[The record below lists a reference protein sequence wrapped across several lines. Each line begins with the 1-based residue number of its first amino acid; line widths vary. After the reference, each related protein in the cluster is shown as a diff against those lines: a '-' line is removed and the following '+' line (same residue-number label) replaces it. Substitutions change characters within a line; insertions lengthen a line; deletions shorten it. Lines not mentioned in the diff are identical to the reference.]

1 MKILFIFAIISL
13 SLPVSNVYA
22 WEPPLECA
30 DENREIQGNRTS
42 PCMLI
47 SPDLTKIEYKVEFD
61 YPNCFEELVFH
72 MPGISEPV
80 PVKRNSYRKVDDI
93 YAFNSNKESWNN
105 DSEYSYLLTN
115 WNDLQRVKYK
125 IKDGVILIPGETFTF
140 NSRVMSG
147 SKLNNSWDI
156 QRLYTGLEFRIIKE
170 ERSGGRNYYVS
181 RSNAVLRPGT
191 GSKLSLVNS
200 CLALLVQEKH
210 DQEHAEQL
218 RQEEAAKKAELLA
231 QREAELKAE
240 EQAKRE
246 AEQQARI
253 AKLELQTILENKI
266 TVADTELIKTQTLA
280 AQLEHEKTIGKL
292 LNEITRIRLAGEEDR
307 ARLTNEYLVAVESS
321 TSAFEGET
329 GEIENRIQEYIDFN
343 EKLFTSIAEYQA
355 SIESRVDDVKAS
367 VDEQLQQIEQLQQEA
382 KDLAKEI
389 EEIDQT
395 DGTGVSGVDD
405 SS

>member
-13 SLPVSNVYA
+13 SLFASNVYA

-42 PCMLI
+42 PCKLI
-47 SPDLTKIEYKVEFD
+47 LPDLTKIEYRVRLD

-72 MPGISEPV
+72 MPGISEPA
-80 PVKRNSYRKVDDI
+80 PVKRNSYRKVDEI

-115 WNDLQRVKYK
+115 WNDLQRIEYK
-125 IKDGVILIPGETFTF
+125 IKDGVILIPGDTFTF

-156 QRLYTGLEFRIIKE
+156 QRLYTGLEFRIRKE
-170 ERSGGRNYYVS
+170 ERSGSRDYYVS
-181 RSNAVLRPGT
+181 QSNAVLRPGT

-200 CLALLVQEKH
+200 CLALLAQEKH

-218 RQEEAAKKAELLA
+218 RQEEAAKQAKLLA
-231 QREAELKAE
+231 QRDAELKAE

-246 AEQQARI
+246 AEKQIRI
-253 AKLELQTILENKI
+253 IKIELQTILENKI

-280 AQLEHEKTIGKL
+280 AQLEHDKTIGNL
-292 LNEITRIRLAGEEDR
+292 LNEIIKIKLAGDEDR
-307 ARLTNEYLVAVESS
+307 AQLTNEYLVKLEAS
-321 TSAFEGET
+321 TFVFEGET
-329 GEIENRIQEYIDFN
+329 GEIETRIQEYIDFN
-343 EKLFTSIAEYQA
+343 EKLFTSIVEYQA
-355 SIESRVDDVKAS
+355 NIESRVNNVRAI

-382 KDLAKEI
+382 EDLVQELAES
-389 EEIDQT
+389 EVNE
-395 DGTGVSGVDD
+395 VDD
-405 SS
+405 DS